1 MFSSLYAILDAEL
14 AGGEISSIAEAL
26 ASSGVEIIQ
35 YRNKRASSLA
45 AYTDCVRLADL
56 LSDRSRFIVNDRAD
70 FAALC
75 GAGGV
80 HIGQEDLPVEAARA
94 VCGYERWVG
103 ISTHNLAQ
111 FEAATQTS
119 ADYVA
124 VGPIFATATKND
136 PDPVVGVDFVRR
148 VRSMTSKPIVAIG
161 GITLENAE
169 EVFRA
174 GADSIAVI
182 RDLIAAPDPSLRVVQ
197 FLNLARQVRH
207 ARN

>member
-1 MFSSLYAILDAEL
+1 MFPSLYAILDAEL

>member
-1 MFSSLYAILDAEL
+1 MFPSLYAILDAEL

-94 VCGYERWVG
+94 VCGNERWVG

-111 FEAATQTS
+111 FEAARQTS

-124 VGPIFATATKND
+124 VGPIFATATKNN

-148 VRSMTSKPIVAIG
+148 VRPMTSKPIVAIG

-169 EVFRA
+169 EVYRA

-182 RDLIAAPDPSLRVVQ
+182 RELVKAPDPARRAEQ
-197 FLNLARQVRH
+197 FLNLAREVRGS
-207 ARN
+207 RN

>member
-1 MFSSLYAILDAEL
+1 MFPSLYAILDAEL
-14 AGGEISSIAEAL
+14 AGGEILSFAEGL

-35 YRNKRASSLA
+35 YRNKSASSLA

-56 LSDRSRFIVNDRAD
+56 LRERSRFIVNDRAD

-80 HIGQEDLPVEAARA
+80 HVGQEDLSVEAARA
-94 VCGYERWVG
+94 VCGNERWVG

-111 FEAATQTS
+111 FEAARQTS
-119 ADYVA
+119 ADYLA
-124 VGPIFATATKND
+124 VGPIFATATKNN

-148 VRSMTSKPIVAIG
+148 VRPMTSKPIVAIG
-161 GITLENAE
+161 GITLENAA
-169 EVFRA
+169 EVYRA

-182 RDLIAAPDPSLRVVQ
+182 RDLIAATDPASRARQ
-197 FLNLARQVRH
+197 FLKLANEIRQSQ
-207 ARN
+207 N

>member
-1 MFSSLYAILDAEL
+1 MFPSLYAILDAEL
-14 AGGEISSIAEAL
+14 AGCEVLSIAEAL

-35 YRNKRASSLA
+35 YRSKSASSLA

-56 LSDRSRFIVNDRAD
+56 LRERSRFIVNDRAD

-75 GAGGV
+75 NAGGV

>member
-1 MFSSLYAILDAEL
+1 MFPSLYAILDAEL
-14 AGGEISSIAEAL
+14 AGGEILSIAEAL

-35 YRNKRASSLA
+35 YRNKSASSLA

-56 LSDRSRFIVNDRAD
+56 LRDRSRFIVNDRAD

-94 VCGYERWVG
+94 VCGNGRWVG

-111 FEAATQTS
+111 FEAARETS
-119 ADYVA
+119 ADYLA
-124 VGPIFATATKND
+124 LGPIFTTATKNN
-136 PDPVVGVDFVRR
+136 PDPAVGVDFVRR
-148 VRSMTSKPIVAIG
+148 VRPMTPKPIVAIG

-169 EVFRA
+169 EVYRA

-182 RDLIAAPDPSLRVVQ
+182 RELVKAPDPARRAEQ
-197 FLNLARQVRH
+197 FLNLAREVRGS
-207 ARN
+207 RN